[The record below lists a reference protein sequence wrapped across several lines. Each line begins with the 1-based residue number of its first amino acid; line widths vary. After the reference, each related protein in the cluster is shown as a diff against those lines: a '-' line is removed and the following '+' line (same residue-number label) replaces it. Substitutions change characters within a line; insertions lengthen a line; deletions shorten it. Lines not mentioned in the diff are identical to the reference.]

1 MQIKTISKSGNAPK
15 IKEVG
20 FTRVFFE
27 ETYTNTEKCSIS
39 FDDYEGVGKDYKK
52 RDNMKIEISKGNNT
66 IQFDSPEA
74 FIEFIFDKQIKSDL
88 IKSDSSRKTNIG
100 KRLPRKDFSS
110 LGGSKPYPIQIIGL
124 FDV

>member
-1 MQIKTISKSGNAPK
+1 MEIKTISKSGNAPK

-20 FTRVFFE
+20 FTRVSFE

-39 FDDYEGVGKDYKK
+39 FDDYDGVGHDYKK

-74 FIEFIFDKQIKSDL
+74 FIEFIFKKQSESKRDDSGGYDLEHLKPYNKSYAD
-88 IKSDSSRKTNIG
+88 
-100 KRLPRKDFSS
+100 
-110 LGGSKPYPIQIIGL
+110 LGGKLSPLLKIRNP
-124 FDV
+124 FNK